1 MSRRRDICKIPLQ
14 NGRRRQFSNPTT
26 SSHLLPKYPKQK
38 FRRRNFCKRP
48 SEIGSVPSFKCDDV
62 VTFDLFALYF
72 WNCLNP
78 PFSGLFAFRQ
88 PKLRFVH
95 FPSVRRVPD
104 RLKNDFVVGFRL
116 QTEKESAKVAT
127 SQLFPSYF

>member
-1 MSRRRDICKIPLQ
+1 M
-14 NGRRRQFSNPTT
+14 
-26 SSHLLPKYPKQK
+26 
-38 FRRRNFCKRP
+38 
-48 SEIGSVPSFKCDDV
+48 DDV

-78 PFSGLFAFRQ
+78 PFSGLFAFRR

-104 RLKNDFVVGFRL
+104 RLKNDFTVGFRL
-116 QTEKESAKVAT
+116 QIEKESAKVAT
-127 SQLFPSYF
+127 SQLLPISNGCLMRLKRSGVQVFSRANFPTSENLGNLF